1 MSTYETVQ
9 TCVKLPGPLM
19 RQCMLVKSNLVNVK
33 DSAGWCE
40 VTLSTYETM
49 QAGLKLPCPPMRQ
62 CRLV

>member
-1 MSTYETVQ
+1 MSTYETVL

-40 VTLSTYETM
+40 VTLSTHETV
-49 QAGLKLPCPPMRQ
+49 QA
-62 CRLV
+62 V